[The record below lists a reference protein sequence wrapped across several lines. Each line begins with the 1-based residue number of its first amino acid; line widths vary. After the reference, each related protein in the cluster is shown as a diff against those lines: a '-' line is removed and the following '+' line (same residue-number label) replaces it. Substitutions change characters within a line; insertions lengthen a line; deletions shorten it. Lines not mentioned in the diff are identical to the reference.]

1 MKKGSEYKTK
11 NLFLFDTFSKDY
23 IRSFEGSRAVIEYY
37 FVKDLFF
44 PISPRQTI
52 ALNRNLISGVLL
64 LLLLLHGAHCTLFDE
79 LL

>member
-11 NLFLFDTFSKDY
+11 NPFLFDAFSKDY

-64 LLLLLHGAHCTLFDE
+64 LLHGAHCTLFDE